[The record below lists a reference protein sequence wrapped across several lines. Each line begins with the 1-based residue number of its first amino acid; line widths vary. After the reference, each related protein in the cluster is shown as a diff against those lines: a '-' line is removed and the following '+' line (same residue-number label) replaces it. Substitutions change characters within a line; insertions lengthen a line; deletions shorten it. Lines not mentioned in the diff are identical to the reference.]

1 MSLESRD
8 MAIPTPEDGSTALI
22 TGASSGIGAALAR
35 ELAGRGHGVTL
46 VARSEDKLRSL
57 AEALSSRH
65 GVRAEAMACDVTDPA
80 SRDELAAKLEAAGL
94 RVAVLANNAGFGTY
108 KPFAEV
114 DRERLIEETRV
125 NTEAVVDLTARYL
138 PGMVQRGQGA
148 VLVTASTAAFQP
160 LPGNALYAAAK
171 SFALLFAEGLHHEV
185 KGSGVTVT
193 ALCPGPVKSGFQDAS
208 GAHDFASGL
217 PKPLWRSPEQ
227 VAAAAISGLES
238 GKRVVVPGAPNRVL
252 AAVGRFSPR
261 PVVLRVMDSS

>member
-1 MSLESRD
+1 MSL
-8 MAIPTPEDGSTALI
+8 PTPEAGSTALI

-35 ELAGRGHGVTL
+35 ELAARGHGVTL
-46 VARSEDKLRSL
+46 VARSEDKLRAL
-57 AEALSSRH
+57 AEELSAKH
-65 GVRAEAMACDVTDPA
+65 GVRAEVVACDVTDPA
-80 SRDELAAKLEAAGL
+80 ARDRLAEAVEAAGL
-94 RVAVLANNAGFGTY
+94 RVDVLANNAGFGTY

-138 PGMVQRGQGA
+138 PGMVARGAGA

-185 KGSGVTVT
+185 KSQGVSVT
-193 ALCPGPVKSGFQDAS
+193 ALCPGPVKSGFQEAS
-208 GAHDFASGL
+208 GAHEFARGL

-227 VAAAAISGLES
+227 VAAAAVDGLER
-238 GKRVVVPGAPNRVL
+238 GKRVVVPGTANRVL

-261 PVVLRVMDSS
+261 PVVLRVMDST